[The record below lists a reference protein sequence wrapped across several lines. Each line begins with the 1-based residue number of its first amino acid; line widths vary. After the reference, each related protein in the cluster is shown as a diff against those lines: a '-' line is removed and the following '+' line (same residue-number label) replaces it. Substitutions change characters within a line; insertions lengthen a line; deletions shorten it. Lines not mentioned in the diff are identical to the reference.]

1 MEAQKIIRFGIVH
14 QPIRNFNFDVSNIA
28 GAFAGTSS
36 KNRKINTKTLC
47 DIIGSRY
54 YQHNEEITLKEDKI
68 VRCFDENDTL
78 LGDMSLRE
86 ANQAAEGAKKD
97 LVLRNAKIDPPVVKI
112 MNYKKE
118 LLKRLFKKLGKEN
131 DEKDLKSKTIRLST
145 TISFHDLET
154 RKR

>member
-1 MEAQKIIRFGIVH
+1 MKAQKIIRSGIVH

>member
-1 MEAQKIIRFGIVH
+1 M
-14 QPIRNFNFDVSNIA
+14 RNFNFDVSNIA

-54 YQHNEEITLKEDKI
+54 YQHNEEITLSEDKI

-86 ANQAAEGAKKD
+86 AN
-97 LVLRNAKIDPPVVKI
+97 
-112 MNYKKE
+112 
-118 LLKRLFKKLGKEN
+118 
-131 DEKDLKSKTIRLST
+131 
-145 TISFHDLET
+145 
-154 RKR
+154 

>member
-1 MEAQKIIRFGIVH
+1 MKAQKIIRSGIVH
-14 QPIRNFNFDVSNIA
+14 QPIRHFNFDVSNIA